1 MAPAWDEPHA
11 AVTPEKISRGLL
23 KQHTVRALDD
33 GWVQLVAAAL
43 GPPRLWDYLLR
54 GALDGFEEGY
64 DRPHDGRMSTRLH
77 QGALVAGQVLRRKVD
92 CLIERRPSDVALLA
106 VAREG
111 DVLHVLTAGAF
122 AAFLVQ
128 QGALRRVSP
137 AAAAPSAT
145 DPGTEGLLKLSP
157 SWTTESI
164 YPGDM
169 IVAGSVNACAS
180 PALMTLSN
188 LLATGVAA
196 RPRDVVDQLHRVPL
210 DQGRASIVL
219 ALKVPIS

>member
-1 MAPAWDEPHA
+1 MAPAWDEPRA
-11 AVTPEKISRGLL
+11 AVTPEKIARGQL
-23 KQHTVRALDD
+23 KQHMVRALDD
-33 GWVQLVAAAL
+33 CWVQLVAAAL

-77 QGALVAGQVLRRKVD
+77 QGALVAGQALRRKVD

-106 VAREG
+106 LAREG
-111 DVLHVLTAGAF
+111 DVLHVLTVGAF

-137 AAAAPSAT
+137 AVQPS
-145 DPGTEGLLKLSP
+145 DPVTEGLLKLSP

-196 RPRDVVDQLHRVPL
+196 RPRDVVDQLQRVPL
-210 DQGRASIVL
+210 DQGRASVVL
-219 ALKVPIS
+219 ALKVPVF